1 MSLPN
6 TVKPGAAFKLGG
18 LQQYPRL
25 NQKIEVWAV
34 IKDVTDTHVDYLVVD
49 KMGRPLDGGVVHATR
64 QSFQVFFDKRRL
76 VLDSKFDTKGIQA
89 TTMQILS
96 TTQEAL
102 PVRATGFDALFLMND
117 GESFTPEEAKAG
129 KFDPSKARRLADSF
143 GGEPVENGGGRF
155 MVKLEMTM
163 ARTIKA
169 QQVDRSKDITPT
181 VEQATLKVLNTASAA
196 PVQSGIQ
203 VLSTKVKA
211 SMDATFMSQVVK
223 AAEKYLG
230 ISAKIAPRIGN
241 SAQVFVYGWD
251 DLETENK
258 ETFEKHLRSFYASCI
273 LAEQGITVEKQDEKE
288 VNELSVRSKIDF
300 RNLMGGVEFQAMIW
314 DDDAI
319 FDIQWTTNFAVF
331 CLVER

>member
-18 LQQYPRL
+18 LQQHPRF

-89 TTMQILS
+89 AMQILS
-96 TTQEAL
+96 TTQETL
-102 PVRATGFDALFLMND
+102 PVKATGFDALFLMND
-117 GESFTPEEAKAG
+117 GESFTPEESKAG

-169 QQVDRSKDITPT
+169 QQEDRAEEIVPQ
-181 VEQATLKVLNTASAA
+181 VEQASLRVLSTEPAQPDNS
-196 PVQSGIQ
+196 IQ
-203 VLSTKVKA
+203 VLSTKVRA
-211 SMDATFMSQVVK
+211 SFDSAFMSQVVK

-230 ISAKIAPRIGN
+230 VYAKIAPRVGQV
-241 SAQVFVYGWD
+241 AQVFVYDWE
-251 DLETENK
+251 DLETDNK

-288 VNELSVRSKIDF
+288 VNELSVRSKLDF
-300 RNLMGGVEFQAMIW
+300 RNLMGGIEFQAMIW

-319 FDIQWTTNFAVF
+319 FDIQWTTNSAVF

>member
-1 MSLPN
+1 MILPN

-18 LQQYPRL
+18 LQQHPRL
-25 NQKIEVWAV
+25 NQKIEAWAV

-76 VLDSKFDTKGIQA
+76 VLDSKFDTKDLKA
-89 TTMQILS
+89 NAMQILS
-96 TTQEAL
+96 TTQGPA
-102 PVRATGFDALFLMND
+102 PVKATGFDALFLMND

-155 MVKLEMTM
+155 LVKLEMTM

-169 QQVDRSKDITPT
+169 QQENRTEEIVPH
-181 VEQATLKVLNTASAA
+181 VEQASLRVLSTEPAKPDNS
-196 PVQSGIQ
+196 IQ
-203 VLSTKVKA
+203 ILSTKVRA
-211 SMDATFMSQVVK
+211 SFDSAFMSQVVK

-230 ISAKIAPRIGN
+230 VYAKIAPRVGQV
-241 SAQVFVYGWD
+241 AQVFVYDWE
-251 DLETENK
+251 DLETDNK

-319 FDIQWTTNFAVF
+319 FDIQWTTNSAVF